1 MKELT
6 GICENIQVAESME
19 DEDLF
24 ASMLENLTRGR
35 LDRGTV
41 YEVARKMLEA
51 RNFYARM
58 DTVSVKELVVEF
70 GLEEQEASAFVSIA
84 EILRR
89 SLVKKSER
97 KVVFSSQS
105 LGTKL
110 IAQIG
115 SKEQEHLMAIYL
127 NTQNEIIDERII
139 SIGSNKRS
147 VASPSDILR
156 YAVRCNASSIIVAH
170 NHPSGSVAPSK
181 NDRDFTKVLMDCSKL
196 FEIVLLDHIVVGRD
210 TYYSFRE
217 QDYLFDKEI
226 L

>member
-19 DEDLF
+19 DKDLF

-35 LDRGTV
+35 LDRGQV
-41 YEVARKMLEA
+41 YEVARKMLDSRTFFA
-51 RNFYARM
+51 RI
-58 DTVSVKELVVEF
+58 DTVSVSEF
-70 GLEEQEASAFVSIA
+70 MDYGLEEQEAVALVSMA

-97 KVVFSSQS
+97 KAVFSSQS
-105 LGTKL
+105 FGAKL
-110 IAQIG
+110 IAQIS
-115 SKEQEHLMAIYL
+115 SKEQEHLMAVYL
-127 NTQNEIIDERII
+127 NTQNKIIDKRVI
-139 SIGSNKRS
+139 SIGTKNRS
-147 VASPSDILR
+147 CASPSDILR

-170 NHPSGSVAPSK
+170 NHPSGSVMPSA
-181 NDRDFTKVLMDCSKL
+181 NDREFTKVLMECCKL

-217 QDYLFDKEI
+217 QDYLFD
-226 L
+226 